1 MTELG
6 LIGALGT
13 PDVVTKFGASR
24 YFVENIKEE
33 LDIPGEFYY
42 DEAEQALY
50 IIPPAGLKPED
61 MKLVATKL
69 TRVVQFNGTSDA
81 PLMHVGLHN
90 VTVAHTATTFMET
103 YEIPSGGDW
112 SIVRHGAVFADGAA
126 QVAIDG
132 CNFDQVDGNGVF
144 FSRFVRNSS
153 VARNDFYAIGDSAVL
168 MVGAAGQG
176 RIDNSKNREYPAFN
190 VIEENHVDTN
200 GVWVRQ
206 LLKRF
211 YYLFRTS
218 VSSHCPFRAMAP
230 TYTPRRPMPARC

>member
-1 MTELG
+1 MPFGAG
-6 LIGALGT
+6 LSS
-13 PDVVTKFGASR
+13 DVV
-24 YFVENIKEE
+24 
-33 LDIPGEFYY
+33 PGSPL
-42 DEAEQALY
+42 Q
-50 IIPPAGLKPED
+50 
-61 MKLVATKL
+61 
-69 TRVVQFNGTSDA
+69 VVQFNGTSDA
-81 PLMHVGLHN
+81 PLRHVGLRN
-90 VTVAHTATTFMET
+90 VTLAHAATTFLET
-103 YEIPSGGDW
+103 YEVPSGGDW

-206 LLKRF
+206 LRHRF
-211 YYLFRTS
+211 
-218 VSSHCPFRAMAP
+218 
-230 TYTPRRPMPARC
+230 